1 MEQKIK
7 LKPKL
12 LNQFNQIQAQKQQL
26 TNAYNELNSRESI
39 LIEIALEAES
49 IATEEVVSVKLEEDN
64 LILEVKKEE
73 KEEKQETE

>member
-73 KEEKQETE
+73 K

>member
-49 IATEEVVSVKLEEDN
+49 IVAEEVVSVKLEEDN